1 MMLACA
7 RHHDEPLLA
16 DVTDNF
22 VSFVCFLFLWH
33 VFGISRNRQGKDSCR
48 VFAIKQ
54 QNNNLKNIES

>member
-7 RHHDEPLLA
+7 WYHDEPLLA

-22 VSFVCFLFLWH
+22 VSFVCFLFFWH

-54 QNNNLKNIES
+54 QNNN

>member
-1 MMLACA
+1 MILACV

-22 VSFVCFLFLWH
+22 VSFVRFFFVWH
-33 VFGISRNRQGKDSCR
+33 VFGIARNRQGEDSCR

-54 QNNNLKNIES
+54 QNNN